1 MKGGENI
8 TFPTAI
14 FSAGN
19 LKFYPTF
26 HAEDRATFRMRICG
40 GYVTYHTH
48 FLCRNGTFCQQ
59 KMCST
64 YDISCCITSAISLT
78 KFSFNN
84 IILTCHTNKNN
95 AQETAIVKL
104 IS

>member
-1 MKGGENI
+1 MKKLIDILVNIEGLNYNVHKLVSLDKNLNFLLQDQCMKGGENI

-40 GYVTYHTH
+40 GYVVDMPSILHI
-48 FLCRNGTFCQQ
+48 FCAD
-59 KMCST
+59 M
-64 YDISCCITSAISLT
+64 
-78 KFSFNN
+78 
-84 IILTCHTNKNN
+84 
-95 AQETAIVKL
+95 
-104 IS
+104 

>member
-40 GYVTYHTH
+40 GYVVDMSLSYTFSVQICDLLPEDMWWICDLSYTFSLQKWD
-48 FLCRNGTFCQQ
+48 FLPAEN
-59 KMCST
+59 
-64 YDISCCITSAISLT
+64 
-78 KFSFNN
+78 
-84 IILTCHTNKNN
+84 
-95 AQETAIVKL
+95 V
-104 IS
+104 